1 VKSRDL
7 ISSLFWLVFGI
18 GVCYGGYDLDLGTLQ
33 EPGSGFIFFWVGVIM
48 IGLSIGILIGALK
61 KTAVSGEFNAIWANI
76 HWKKIMIVMAALFL
90 YGFAFMPLGFIL
102 STFLL
107 LVFLFK
113 AVEPQRWSVA
123 ILGSVVTTLTAYGVF
138 QLWLGSQLPAGLLTG
153 IG

>member
-1 VKSRDL
+1 MRKRD
-7 ISSLFWLVFGI
+7 IIGSLFWLVLGI

-48 IGLSIGILIGALK
+48 IGLSIGILIGTLK
-61 KTAVSGEFNAIWANI
+61 KTAVPGEFNAIWADI
-76 HWKKIMIVMAALFL
+76 HWKKIAIVMAALFL

-107 LVFLFK
+107 LIFLFK
-113 AVEPQRWSVA
+113 AVEPQRWSIA
-123 ILGSVVTTLTAYGVF
+123 IMGSVITTLTAYGVF
-138 QLWLGSQLPAGLLTG
+138 QLWLGSQLPAGLLG

>member
-1 VKSRDL
+1 MKSRD
-7 ISSLFWLVFGI
+7 IVGSLFWLIIGI
-18 GVCYGGYDLDLGTLQ
+18 GVCYSGYDLDLGTLQ

-48 IGLSIGILIGALK
+48 VGLSIGIFMGTLK
-61 KTAVSGEFNAIWANI
+61 KAAAPGEFKAIWTQI
-76 HWKKIMIVMAALFL
+76 HWKKIILVIVALFL

-107 LVFLFK
+107 LIFLFK

-123 ILGSVVTTLTAYGVF
+123 ILGSVISTLTAYGVF
-138 QLWLGSQLPAGLLTG
+138 QVWLGSQLPSGILG